1 MTQPNYISPHFQKVH
16 YPSSRNRDFRAAEG
30 LNGGQVGDPVELVNV
45 TETEYIY
52 KYNGK
57 EWQDELG
64 LNVYD
69 YGARNYDPAIGRFF
83 SMDKFSDSYYNIT
96 PYQYTANNPVRLID
110 VNGEYIWIYENGNKY
125 KYENGQLY
133 SQNKETK
140 EYDQEYSAEEGSYIA
155 HIQGYL
161 NEIG

>member
-57 EWQDELG
+57 EWQDEVG

-69 YGARNYDPAIGRFF
+69 YGARNYDTAIGRFF
-83 SMDKFSDSYYNIT
+83 NMDKFSDSEYDIT
-96 PYQYTANNPVRLID
+96 TYLYPAIKHVRLID
-110 VNGEYIWIYENGNKY
+110 VNGEYIWIYENRNKY
-125 KYENGQLY
+125 IYVNGQLCSTY
-133 SQNKETK
+133 NIIT
-140 EYDQEYSAEEGSYIA
+140 EYDHEYHE
-155 HIQGYL
+155 
-161 NEIG
+161 

>member
-1 MTQPNYISPHFQKVH
+1 MTQTNYISPYFQKVH
-16 YPSSRNRDFRAAEG
+16 YPSSRIRDFRSAEG

-110 VNGEYIWIYENGNKY
+110 VNGEYMWIYENGNKY
-125 KYENGQLY
+125 KYE
-133 SQNKETK
+133 K
-140 EYDQEYSAEEGSYIA
+140 
-155 HIQGYL
+155 
-161 NEIG
+161 